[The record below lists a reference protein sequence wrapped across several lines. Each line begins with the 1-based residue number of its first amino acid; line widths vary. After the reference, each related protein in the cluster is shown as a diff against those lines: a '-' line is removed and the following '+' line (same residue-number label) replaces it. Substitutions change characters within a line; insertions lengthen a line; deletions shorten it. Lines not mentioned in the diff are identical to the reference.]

1 MFPAVNKGENR
12 GFNAARRCSSIISKT
27 TTYADR
33 IKCDGGDLP
42 FTLHNKAQYPS
53 VYFWRKLEKMHYLFH
68 FHEEYKS

>member
-53 VYFWRKLEKMHYLFH
+53 VYF
-68 FHEEYKS
+68 